1 MNNELDL
8 KAIGIRIRTQRE
20 SLQLTREKM
29 AEKLNVSSK
38 FCSDIEYGSKG
49 MSIKTLLKLSQIL
62 NLSTDYILKGF
73 DCELN
78 EIVADENFALRQS
91 IMTPLNSCNRSQLI
105 RAEQIIQIFVAAVN
119 ENNS

>member
-20 SLQLTREKM
+20 CLHLTREKM

-38 FCSDIEYGSKG
+38 FCADIEYGSKG

-73 DCELN
+73 DCERKKTM
-78 EIVADENFALRQS
+78 ADENFMLKQS
-91 IMTPLNSCNRSQLI
+91 ILTPLNSCSRPQLI
-105 RAEQIIQIFVAAVN
+105 RQSKSYRFLLQQ
-119 ENNS
+119 

>member
-20 SLQLTREKM
+20 SLHLTREKM

-38 FCSDIEYGSKG
+38 FCADIEYGSKG

-62 NLSTDYILKGF
+62 NLSTDYILKGL
-73 DCELN
+73 DCEIK
-78 EIVADENFALRQS
+78 ETVVDENFILRQN
-91 IMTPLNSCNRSQLI
+91 ILTPLNSCGRSQLI

-119 ENNS
+119 ENNL